1 MELKEYLHTLR
12 KWWWLIVICTFCAA
26 LTSFIVSSSLP
37 PVYEARVLIVSNQ
50 SQTSG
55 ILDYSS
61 LLGGQ
66 RMIETY
72 REMLKTRPVLETV
85 IANLALPYT
94 PRELSKRVQV
104 KIIPETQLLELK
116 VEDNDPQRAADIA
129 NEIAFTFLVQRSTEQ
144 QLEEIEGYESR
155 VVTHMDALEQTIQD
169 TRNELEQ
176 VRASPALQT
185 QENLADLYNNQ
196 SSQQAAYANLL
207 AAYVNLRAMKS
218 RLLDLTIAESAYP
231 PAEPT
236 RPRKVLN
243 TGVAGL
249 SGGMI
254 ACVTAFLLEY
264 LNDTMESADDLQDAL
279 SLPHLG
285 TIPAVKSWQTD
296 GHTRFQTK
304 DWPTGEAFRILR
316 TNIQFANVD
325 STVQTLLITSSEPG
339 EGKTSVVAN
348 LGTVLAQ
355 SGHRVLLVDA
365 DLRRSGLHHHFGVPN
380 RTGLTSMLLNNA
392 EQYQSIIETDT
403 PNLYVLPSGAL
414 PPNPSELLG
423 SQRMAQLITSFK
435 SFGDI
440 ILFDAP
446 PVLACADAM
455 VLASQMDGVVFVVD
469 SRSTHRDTA
478 RRAMD
483 MLHNAEAR
491 VLGGVL
497 NRVSAGAS
505 EYYYYSDNGRSKGNL
520 WAWWHDAIDMAK
532 SYSKR
537 GTRTKEIDTSR

>member
-1 MELKEYLHTLR
+1 MELKEYLQTLR
-12 KWWWLIVICTFCAA
+12 KWWWLIVVCTLCAA
-26 LTSFIVSSSLP
+26 LTSFIVSSILP

-50 SQTSG
+50 SQNSG

-94 PRELSKRVQV
+94 PRELSKLVQV
-104 KIIPETQLLELK
+104 KIIPETQLLELM

-155 VVTHMDALEQTIQD
+155 VVTHMEALEQTIQE

-176 VRASPALQT
+176 VRASPALQA
-185 QENLADLYNNQ
+185 QEDLADLYTNQ

-207 AAYVNLRAMKS
+207 ATYVNLRAMKS
-218 RLLDLTIAESAYP
+218 RLLDLTIAESAHP

-243 TGVAGL
+243 TGIAGL

-254 ACVTAFLLEY
+254 ACATAFLLEY
-264 LNDTMESADDLQDAL
+264 LNDTMDSAEELQETL
-279 SLPHLG
+279 SLPNLG
-285 TIPAVKSWQTD
+285 TIPAVRSWQTN
-296 GHTRFQTK
+296 GHTGSQTSE
-304 DWPTGEAFRILR
+304 WPIGEAFRILR

-339 EGKTSVVAN
+339 EGKTSVLAN

-355 SGHRVLLVDA
+355 SGHRVLLIDA
-365 DLRRSGLHHHFGVPN
+365 DLRRSGLHQHFGIPN
-380 RTGLTSMLLNNA
+380 RTGLTSLLLNNA
-392 EQYQSIIETDT
+392 GQYEGIIETDT
-403 PNLYVLPSGAL
+403 PNLYVLPSGPT

-423 SQRMAQLITSFK
+423 SQRMAQLIASFK

-440 ILFDAP
+440 VLFDAP

-455 VLASQMDGVVFVVD
+455 VLASQVDGVVFVVD

-483 MLHNAEAR
+483 MLRNAKAR

-497 NRVSAGAS
+497 NKVSAKTSGYS
-505 EYYYYSDNGRSKGNL
+505 YYYYYSDDGNGDKSL
-520 WAWWHDAIDMAK
+520 WTWLRDRVVPVGRNIK
-532 SYSKR
+532 
-537 GTRTKEIDTSR
+537 